1 MGNAALQ
8 QLLQFFVNKAD
19 LRAKNDLAGRG
30 GGADHTGSPGGFECL
45 FVHLSAV
52 FQLEA
57 QPCGAATG
65 FLHIGLTASAA
76 RMLAAMPAWSRSA
89 FTTPS
94 FSASFFFCSAAL
106 LVERATKKQIT
117 AATASSTGI
126 TIQTL
131 GAAGARQRRRQSRRR
146 TKSGPA
152 PKKQATG
159 RCVGMSSCYKVP
171 PWVVYFCRC
180 GKPAGGIYSSDFN
193 IIKQEKKE
201 LNASF
206 CPPKQ
211 KSRRQGH
218 GGQPAAWNKGTRT
231 LALAVT

>member
-8 QLLQFFVNKAD
+8 QLLQCFVNKAD

-45 FVHLSAV
+45 FIHLSAV

-57 QPCGAATG
+57 QPCGAAAG
-65 FLHIGLTASAA
+65 FLHIGLTAQ
-76 RMLAAMPAWSRSA
+76 RSQNVGGDA
-89 FTTPS
+89 
-94 FSASFFFCSAAL
+94 ASFFFCSAAL

-131 GAAGARQRRRQSRRR
+131 GAAGARATPPAITAAHKIRASTKKAGDRQMRWNEFMLQS
-146 TKSGPA
+146 T
-152 PKKQATG
+152 
-159 RCVGMSSCYKVP
+159 
-171 PWVVYFCRC
+171 
-180 GKPAGGIYSSDFN
+180 DFN

>member
-57 QPCGAATG
+57 QPCGAAAG
-65 FLHIGLTASAA
+65 FLHIGLTAQRSQNVGGDA
-76 RMLAAMPAWSRSA
+76 PAWSRSA

-94 FSASFFFCSAAL
+94 FSVSFFFCSAAL

-126 TIQTL
+126 TIHTL
-131 GAAGARQRRRQSRRR
+131 GAAGAR
-146 TKSGPA
+146 
-152 PKKQATG
+152 AT
-159 RCVGMSSCYKVP
+159 P
-171 PWVVYFCRC
+171 PGNY
-180 GKPAGGIYSSDFN
+180 GGAQN
-193 IIKQEKKE
+193 QGQH
-201 LNASF
+201 
-206 CPPKQ
+206 Q
-211 KSRRQGH
+211 KSRR
-218 GGQPAAWNKGTRT
+218 PAD
-231 LALAVT
+231 ALE

>member
-19 LRAKNDLAGRG
+19 LRAKNDLAGCG

-57 QPCGAATG
+57 QPCGAAAG

-94 FSASFFFCSAAL
+94 FSASSFCSAAL

-126 TIQTL
+126 NDPEPW
-131 GAAGARQRRRQSRRR
+131 GRRGPGQRRRQSRRR

-152 PKKQATG
+152 PK
-159 RCVGMSSCYKVP
+159 
-171 PWVVYFCRC
+171 
-180 GKPAGGIYSSDFN
+180 
-193 IIKQEKKE
+193 
-201 LNASF
+201 
-206 CPPKQ
+206 
-211 KSRRQGH
+211 SRR
-218 GGQPAAWNKGTRT
+218 PAD
-231 LALAVT
+231 ALE